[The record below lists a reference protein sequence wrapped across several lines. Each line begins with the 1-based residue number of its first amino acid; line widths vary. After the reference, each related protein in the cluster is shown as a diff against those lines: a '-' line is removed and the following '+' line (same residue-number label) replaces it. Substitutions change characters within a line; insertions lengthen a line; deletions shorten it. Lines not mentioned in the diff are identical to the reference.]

1 MRKKVWVAI
10 VVIFLI
16 LLTTGVSVY
25 RQVFAKA
32 PMVQTE
38 TVKVEDISSM
48 LLIPGQLQL
57 QDEQKVYITADQGE
71 LEEVLVQEG
80 QPIKKGDVLVKIEND
95 QLRLEVE
102 QNKLATESGYL
113 KVNQIKKQEKQ
124 LDNKKKDL
132 RKSLS
137 EKEASEQLAAEYD
150 QLELDKKMADL
161 DLRQTILQKETLEK
175 RLQELEITSVID
187 GTVLSVQKQS
197 DLNAASTGQVP
208 MIQIGNLDGMIAT
221 GTLSEYDTLKVAVG
235 QKVVLSSDAVPG
247 ENWQGEIIKIGT
259 LPYESTPAN
268 TGENQA
274 VQYPVT
280 IKVTSSQIP
289 LKPGFQLIMEIETDK
304 KEAPVIPIDALQG
317 EGDESYVYMIEG
329 NRTKKVDVEVGI
341 TSGEKIEIKKGL
353 KEKDQVIVD
362 PNNGITDGMEVR
374 VK

>member
-1 MRKKVWVAI
+1 MRKKVWIAI

-16 LLTTGVSVY
+16 LLTIGVSVY
-25 RQVFAKA
+25 RQVFAKD

-80 QPIKKGDVLVKIEND
+80 QPIKKGDVLVRIEND

-137 EKEASEQLAAEYD
+137 EKEVSEQLAAEYD

-161 DLRQTILQKETLEK
+161 DLRQTLLQKETLEK
-175 RLQELEITSVID
+175 RLQELEITSAD
-187 GTVLSVQKQS
+187 RWDCSLCAK
-197 DLNAASTGQVP
+197 
-208 MIQIGNLDGMIAT
+208 
-221 GTLSEYDTLKVAVG
+221 
-235 QKVVLSSDAVPG
+235 
-247 ENWQGEIIKIGT
+247 
-259 LPYESTPAN
+259 
-268 TGENQA
+268 
-274 VQYPVT
+274 T
-280 IKVTSSQIP
+280 IRP
-289 LKPGFQLIMEIETDK
+289 
-304 KEAPVIPIDALQG
+304 
-317 EGDESYVYMIEG
+317 
-329 NRTKKVDVEVGI
+329 
-341 TSGEKIEIKKGL
+341 
-353 KEKDQVIVD
+353 
-362 PNNGITDGMEVR
+362 
-374 VK
+374 

>member
-124 LDNKKKDL
+124 SDNKKKDL

-175 RLQELEITSVID
+175 ILQ
-187 GTVLSVQKQS
+187 
-197 DLNAASTGQVP
+197 
-208 MIQIGNLDGMIAT
+208 
-221 GTLSEYDTLKVAVG
+221 
-235 QKVVLSSDAVPG
+235 
-247 ENWQGEIIKIGT
+247 
-259 LPYESTPAN
+259 
-268 TGENQA
+268 
-274 VQYPVT
+274 
-280 IKVTSSQIP
+280 
-289 LKPGFQLIMEIETDK
+289 
-304 KEAPVIPIDALQG
+304 
-317 EGDESYVYMIEG
+317 
-329 NRTKKVDVEVGI
+329 
-341 TSGEKIEIKKGL
+341 
-353 KEKDQVIVD
+353 
-362 PNNGITDGMEVR
+362 
-374 VK
+374 